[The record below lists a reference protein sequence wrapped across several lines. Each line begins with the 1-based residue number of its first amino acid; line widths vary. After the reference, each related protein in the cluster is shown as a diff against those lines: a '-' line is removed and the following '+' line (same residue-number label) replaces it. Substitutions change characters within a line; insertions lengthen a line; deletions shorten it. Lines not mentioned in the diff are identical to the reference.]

1 MANTEIKSW
10 VEKKTFEKKQLKKI
24 IWKLSRWKTMAND
37 EKNESGFAHDH
48 NKRMLSRRKAMTNK
62 NNEQRMLSR

>member
-1 MANTEIKSW
+1 
-10 VEKKTFEKKQLKKI
+10 
-24 IWKLSRWKTMAND
+24 MAND

-62 NNEQRMLSR
+62 NNGILSRYETMANSLNKIKPK